1 LSLQGLV
8 LLGNLYVHVGN
19 NTFFCRLANPSPNSN
34 ILRCNHRGKMLSPQA
49 LAVAVQLGLE
59 LAVAVAAAA

>member
-1 LSLQGLV
+1 MLLDNLCEHFGSNRFSSL
-8 LLGNLYVHVGN
+8 
-19 NTFFCRLANPSPNSN
+19 LANPFPNLN